1 MIRFCCDTNVLIA
14 ACCPWHDHHDPS
26 RREIDRRRSGGEEMV
41 VAAHS
46 VIEMY
51 SVLTRIPRWRMSPED
66 ASTLI
71 RSNLEGVPDIQLP
84 TAEVWKALEQAA
96 QFGIRGGRIHDALI
110 ARCAIRGGASTLL
123 TWNRR
128 DFTLFAGEIQLL
140 RPAP

>member
-1 MIRFCCDTNVLIA
+1 
-14 ACCPWHDHHDPS
+14 
-26 RREIDRRRSGGEEMV
+26 MV

-96 QFGIRGGRIHDALI
+96 QVGIRGGRIHDALI
-110 ARCAIRGGASTLL
+110 ARCAIRGGAATLL